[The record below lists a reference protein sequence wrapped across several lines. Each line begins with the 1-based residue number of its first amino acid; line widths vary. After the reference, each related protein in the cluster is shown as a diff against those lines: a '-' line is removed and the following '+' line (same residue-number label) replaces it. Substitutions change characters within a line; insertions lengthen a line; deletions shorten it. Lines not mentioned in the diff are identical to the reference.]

1 MPVSSGKSSHRYSFD
16 SILTPG
22 TKVLIKDRKWYD
34 SMPKEDNGRISQ
46 YDLDCVQPFT
56 AKMSILCG
64 MVLVVTNVLHSGYGT
79 PVYKLKTPEAY
90 SGLPYNFTPAMFDSV
105 VE

>member
-1 MPVSSGKSSHRYSFD
+1 MPVSSGKSSHRYCFD

-22 TKVLIKDRKWYD
+22 TKVLMRDKKWYE

-46 YDLDCVQPFT
+46 YDPDCVQPFS
-56 AKMSILCG
+56 AMMSRLCG
-64 MVLVVTNVLHSGYGT
+64 MVLEVTNVLHSGYGT
-79 PVYKLKTPEAY
+79 PVYRLKTPGAY
-90 SGLPYNFTPAMFDSV
+90 SELPYSFTPAMFDSI